1 MALFALMT
9 AQMDDVNIDFAK
21 ELILFEDE
29 LIPFSDLMVRQ
40 NETNDPNNDSN
51 DDVGISLNDYEF

>member
-9 AQMDDVNIDFAK
+9 AEMDDVNIDFAK

-29 LIPFSDLMVRQ
+29 LIPFSDLMIKQ
-40 NETNDPNNDSN
+40 NETNYDSN
-51 DDVGISLNDYEF
+51 GDEVGINFSTKR

>member
-9 AQMDDVNIDFAK
+9 SEMDDVNIDFAK

-29 LIPFSDLMVRQ
+29 MIPFTDLMTRQ
-40 NETNDPNNDSN
+40 NDLNETKYDDE
-51 DDVGISLNDYEF
+51 DVGISF

>member
-40 NETNDPNNDSN
+40 NETSYEINNTDN
-51 DDVGISLNDYEF
+51 GNETKPA